1 MGTILQCPAPTTDGA
16 QVTLETSGFD
26 KKLAVTDN
34 LVQELAT
41 AFDEHT
47 HAYSEITSNTHTHG
61 LSALSDYLAP
71 NDNLTDLGSGA
82 KRWKDIY
89 AGNAVIQTS
98 DRNYKE
104 DIQDIENS
112 WAFLSALHPCE
123 FKFKGGSRVHTG
135 FIAQDVKENLP
146 KDYAIYCEQ
155 NGVCGLR
162 YEEAIAPIVDCV
174 QDLHAGIVNLRNYVD
189 CYRDVESGDSAAMS
203 DRLDMVQKDV
213 KQLAAVVQDLPCP
226 ASVVLKPLEESLH
239 KAVTDLEQKLW
250 TVVSRKVEEPV
261 KQTNWL
267 GWAAVGISIISVL
280 LRFV

>member
-16 QVTLETSGFD
+16 QVTLDTSGFD

-61 LSALSDYLAP
+61 LSTLSDYLAP

-112 WAFLSALHPCE
+112 WAFLSALRPCE

-162 YEEAIAPIVDCV
+162 YEEAIAPIVWCV
-174 QDLHAGIVNLRNYVD
+174 QDLADSMMNNNRDIGDLQAEIVNLRNYVD
-189 CYRDVESGDSAAMS
+189 CYRDVESDDSAATS
-203 DRLDMVQKDV
+203 NRLDMVQKDV
-213 KQLAAVVQDLPCP
+213 KR
-226 ASVVLKPLEESLH
+226 LEESLH
-239 KAVTDLEQKLW
+239 KTIADLEQKLYA
-250 TVVSRKVEEPV
+250 VASRKAEEPV